1 MKLRWWKMVVVWL
14 GLMVLAG
21 CASKA
26 RAPLPMEQPLPMAK
40 GEETMGVSVPE
51 SLSVADEIAAQPSVV
66 SGEDAAQGQ
75 QTERLVVRTAYLSI
89 VVPDPEATMNDLAGL
104 AEEMGGFVVSS
115 GLSTLRLAN
124 GDEVP
129 QASITFRVPAEKFQE
144 SLSQVRSMAS
154 RVNEERIQG
163 QDVTEE
169 YVDLQARLR
178 NLRAAE
184 KQLQE
189 IMDQATRTEDV
200 LHVYRELTNIRGE
213 IERLQG
219 RIRYLEQAAAM
230 SSITVGLVPD
240 EAAQPLRIG
249 GWEPKG
255 VVRDAL
261 QALIRTLQGLVTV
274 VIWLI
279 VYLLPVLVALGVVF
293 GLPVFGLIRL
303 WRRRKRRVAVSED

>member
-1 MKLRWWKMVVVWL
+1 
-14 GLMVLAG
+14 
-21 CASKA
+21 
-26 RAPLPMEQPLPMAK
+26 
-40 GEETMGVSVPE
+40 
-51 SLSVADEIAAQPSVV
+51 
-66 SGEDAAQGQ
+66 
-75 QTERLVVRTAYLSI
+75 
-89 VVPDPEATMNDLAGL
+89 MNDLAGL